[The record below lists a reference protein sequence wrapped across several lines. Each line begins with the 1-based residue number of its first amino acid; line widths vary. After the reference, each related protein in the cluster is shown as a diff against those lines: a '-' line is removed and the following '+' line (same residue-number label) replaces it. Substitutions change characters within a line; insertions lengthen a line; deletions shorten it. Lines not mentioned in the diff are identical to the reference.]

1 VKCYNFKFVKDYIL
15 ALLCDVLVGVLMPE
29 FLDEFAAYL
38 GPNKDALKEKVL
50 KGTPNPL
57 ADRFREKFPSHWIN
71 IEDQAKLGVGIS
83 ELNVMAIDSSVYS
96 NLLSTGGVFYVVRSL
111 AVCRNIEYK
120 RLESNVFFS
129 KGGSVAEREFISV
142 KMEMLEFQ
150 VAIDALKSGL
160 SCNTI
165 LIDGSLFGRL
175 VHVPLESKV
184 EEERLILV
192 NYFKVYKELLDLC
205 RKNDVLLIGVAKE
218 SRSTSFRDFLL
229 RLIFREELETVEV
242 EDDDAR
248 RLKSL
253 FMDVVDNATEG
264 LRKFEHFRSKYG
276 DKVETIRLIF
286 DELARS
292 RPDYQVVMNF
302 SQSTGLTK
310 PLLLGPS
317 PRLERR
323 LREFCSDSK
332 SYVRNNFPNTI
343 RELGKEVVD
352 EVAQV
357 IAEIPDFP
365 AIASFYVLFDRRDS
379 PIRIDVPY
387 WDQKMVG
394 VGWHKLV
401 DLGVDRILKVLATG
415 YCGLDCHNL
424 WLKNVDER
432 VRLKKKTV
440 DNIYVPYMEKLFG
453 EKIIRGRSY
462 RRVRFP

>member
-1 VKCYNFKFVKDYIL
+1 M
-15 ALLCDVLVGVLMPE
+15 LLPE
-29 FLDEFAAYL
+29 FLEEFAASL
-38 GPNKDALKEKVL
+38 APKKDALKDKVL

-57 ADRFREKFPSHWIN
+57 ADRFREKFPSFWVDIG
-71 IEDQAKLGVGIS
+71 DKAKLGVGIS
-83 ELNVMAIDSSVYS
+83 ELSVMAVDSSVYS

-111 AVCRNIEYK
+111 AVCREIEHK
-120 RLESNVFFS
+120 RLESDVFFS
-129 KGGSVAEREFISV
+129 KGGSVAEKEFISV

-160 SCNTI
+160 GCGTI

-184 EEERLILV
+184 EEERLILLD
-192 NYFKVYKELLDLC
+192 YFKVYHELLDLC
-205 RKNDVLLIGVAKE
+205 RKNNVLLLGVAKE
-218 SRSTSFRDFLL
+218 SRSTSFRDYLL
-229 RLIFREELETVEV
+229 SLIFYEELARAEIEDGDARLFRPLFMEVLDNANEGLHKFRRFRQKYGEKLETV
-242 EDDDAR
+242 
-248 RLKSL
+248 
-253 FMDVVDNATEG
+253 G
-264 LRKFEHFRSKYG
+264 L
-276 DKVETIRLIF
+276 VF

-302 SQSTGLTK
+302 SGSVGYTK

-317 PRLERR
+317 PRLARR
-323 LREFCSDSK
+323 LEESRSSAK
-332 SYVRNNFPNTI
+332 SYVKKNFPNTL
-343 RELGKEVVD
+343 RERGNEFVD
-352 EVAQV
+352 EAAQV
-357 IAEIPDFP
+357 VAGIPEFP

-387 WDQKMVG
+387 YDQKLID
-394 VGWHKLV
+394 VGWHKPVNLDV
-401 DLGVDRILKVLATG
+401 DSALKVLATG

-462 RRVRFP
+462 RRVKYP

>member
-1 VKCYNFKFVKDYIL
+1 
-15 ALLCDVLVGVLMPE
+15 MPE
-29 FLDEFAAYL
+29 FLDEFAASL
-38 GPNKDALKEKVL
+38 APKKDAIKDKVL

-57 ADRFREKFPSHWIN
+57 ADRFREKFPSFWVEIS
-71 IEDQAKLGVGIS
+71 DAAKLGAS
-83 ELNVMAIDSSVYS
+83 LAELSVMAVDSSVYS

-111 AVCRNIEYK
+111 AVCRDVDHK
-120 RLESNVFFS
+120 RLESDVFFS

-160 SCNTI
+160 GCGTI

-184 EEERLILV
+184 EEERLILLD
-192 NYFKVYKELLDLC
+192 YFKVYQELLDLC
-205 RKNDVLLIGVAKE
+205 RKSNVLLLGVAKE
-218 SRSTSFRDFLL
+218 SRSTSFRDYLL
-229 RLIFREELETVEV
+229 SLIFREELKSLEI
-242 EDDDAR
+242 EDDDSR
-248 RLKSL
+248 MLKPL
-253 FMDVVDNATEG
+253 FMEVVDNATLG
-264 LRKFEHFRSKYG
+264 LHKFERFRQKYG
-276 DKVETIRLIF
+276 EKLETIRLVF
-286 DELARS
+286 EELARS
-292 RPDYQVVMNF
+292 RPDYQLVMNF
-302 SQSTGLTK
+302 AGSVGYTK

-317 PRLERR
+317 PRLARHFAEWR
-323 LREFCSDSK
+323 SDPK
-332 SYVRNNFPNTI
+332 SYVRKNFPNTL
-343 RELGKEVVD
+343 REVGKGFVD
-352 EVAQV
+352 EAAQV
-357 IAEIPDFP
+357 IAGIPNFP

-379 PIRIDVPY
+379 PIRIDVPF
-387 WDQKMVG
+387 WDQKLVD
-394 VGWHKLV
+394 VGWNKPATI
-401 DLGVDRILKVLATG
+401 DLEGALKVLATG